1 MERAMLA
8 EFERRDC
15 YKWESTLL
23 GRHYILAKNNTIEWT
38 LSFSGL
44 KYQLKFLGRLDADQ
58 YFVFETTFGV
68 VIPVSLPCVKQRAI
82 QRALVVPIARQLSK
96 RLHGVPF
103 EEVAKFLY

>member
-1 MERAMLA
+1 MLA

-68 VIPVSLPCVKQRAI
+68 VIPVSLPCTTRSRSPHRPSAVETVTRSP
-82 QRALVVPIARQLSK
+82 V
-96 RLHGVPF
+96 
-103 EEVAKFLY
+103 